1 MEIVEYSNEG
11 DIKLNLPALPHGYS
25 WKVCEEEEAKG
36 VWIILVLSKRV
47 AYGKITRKLLNYFGL
62 SMSRDS
68 IISSRNITYQHYS
81 SDGIRFGETPDE
93 IQQAFEKFAKRSY
106 LEEFPK
112 PLIIPSVYV
121 GTYT

>member
-1 MEIVEYSNEG
+1 MEIIEYSNEG

-25 WKVCEEEEAKG
+25 WKVREHEELRG

-47 AYGKITRKLLNYFGL
+47 AYGKITRKLRKYFEL
-62 SMSRDS
+62 SMSRDA

-81 SDGIRFGETPDE
+81 SDGSRFGETPDE

-112 PLIIPSVYV
+112 PLKVPSVYV

>member
-62 SMSRDS
+62 SMSRDA

-81 SDGIRFGETPDE
+81 SDGSRFGEAPEDV
-93 IQQAFEKFAKRSY
+93 QQAFEKFAKRSY